1 MIADKEFRRYNKEG
15 LIYNKIYFYIISNDY
30 AMDIQLCTYK
40 AIRMI
45 RQRLDNKLTH
55 NNIAVIDLDETFLFN
70 DYYLLHTLETY
81 TYNKHIQTFYR
92 NKLDK
97 RYGPVIPFMIIVY
110 EYLVSRG
117 VNVFF
122 LTARDIKFKE
132 DTENNLEMFN
142 IRDYRIAFKEGDISS
157 KEYKQREI
165 KKIEDQGYNI
175 VLCLNDQKEFIHDS
189 LVSMPQLYVSAN

>member
-1 MIADKEFRRYNKEG
+1 MITDREFRKYNEAG
-15 LIYNKIYFYIISNDY
+15 AIYNKIYFYIISNNY
-30 AMDIQLCTYK
+30 ATDIQLCTYK

-45 RQRLDNKLTH
+45 RQRLDNKPAR
-55 NNIAVIDLDETFLFN
+55 NNIAIIDLDETFLFN
-70 DYYLLHTLETY
+70 DYYLLHTLEAY
-81 TYNKHIQTFYR
+81 GYNKHIQSFYR

-110 EYLVSRG
+110 EYLVSKG
-117 VNVFF
+117 VDVFF

-142 IRDYRIAFKEGDISS
+142 IRNYQISFKEGEISS
-157 KEYKQREI
+157 KEYKQKEI
-165 KKIEDQGYNI
+165 KKIEDRGYNI

-189 LVSMPQLYVSAN
+189 LVAMPQLYLSAS